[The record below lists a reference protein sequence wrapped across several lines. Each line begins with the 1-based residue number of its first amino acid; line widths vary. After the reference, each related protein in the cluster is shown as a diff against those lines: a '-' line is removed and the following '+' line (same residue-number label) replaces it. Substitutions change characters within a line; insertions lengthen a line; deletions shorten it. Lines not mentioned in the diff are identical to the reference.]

1 MKSTSPFDWKAQ
13 PSTLFTK
20 QEKASMKQFAVAQS
34 LAQKGTHFYAKA
46 TPNVFNK
53 SIK

>member
-20 QEKASMKQFAVAQS
+20 QEKASMKQFAIAQS
-34 LAQKGTHFYAKA
+34 LALKKTNFYQKAI
-46 TPNVFNK
+46 PNVFNK
-53 SIK
+53 PLK

>member
-20 QEKASMKQFAVAQS
+20 QEKASMKQLAITHDTGHKS
-34 LAQKGTHFYAKA
+34 LSFYQKAI
-46 TPNVFNK
+46 PNVFNK
-53 SIK
+53 PLK

>member
-20 QEKASMKQFAVAQS
+20 QEKASMKQFAVNPD
-34 LAQKGTHFYAKA
+34 LTVKGLNFYQKAI
-46 TPNVFNK
+46 PNVFNK